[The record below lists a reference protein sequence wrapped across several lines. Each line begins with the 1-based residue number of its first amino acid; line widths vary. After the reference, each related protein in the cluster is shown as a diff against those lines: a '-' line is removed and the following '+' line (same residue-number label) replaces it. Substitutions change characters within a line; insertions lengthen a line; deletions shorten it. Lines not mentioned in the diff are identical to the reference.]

1 MSALA
6 EGDQNHASMNWKA
19 IRLELASTSQF
30 PAGSVSRSFLL
41 RLPVQQDGS
50 IDQAEI
56 ARHPALAT
64 VRRFWASEPDRVGRI
79 AHVNGSLAFSYGLD
93 GSAACTLASL
103 RIRVGEQVL
112 VGIPEEGELPFR
124 VVSMKALG

>member
-1 MSALA
+1 MSPPA

-30 PAGSVSRSFLL
+30 PAGSVSRAFLL

-50 IDQAEI
+50 IDEAEI

-79 AHVNGSLAFSYGLD
+79 AHANGSLAFSYGLD
-93 GSAACTLASL
+93 GGAACTLPSQL
-103 RIRVGEQVL
+103 IRLGEQVL
-112 VGIPEEGELPFR
+112 LRTPDHGELPFR

>member
-1 MSALA
+1 MSALV
-6 EGDQNHASMNWKA
+6 EGDQNHTSMNWKA

-30 PAGSVSRSFLL
+30 PGGSVSRAFLL

-50 IDQAEI
+50 IDEAEI

-79 AHVNGSLAFSYGLD
+79 SHANGSLAFSYGLD
-93 GSAACTLASL
+93 GRPACTLPS
-103 RIRVGEQVL
+103 RSMRVGEQVL
-112 VGIPEEGELPFR
+112 VGTHDYGELPFR